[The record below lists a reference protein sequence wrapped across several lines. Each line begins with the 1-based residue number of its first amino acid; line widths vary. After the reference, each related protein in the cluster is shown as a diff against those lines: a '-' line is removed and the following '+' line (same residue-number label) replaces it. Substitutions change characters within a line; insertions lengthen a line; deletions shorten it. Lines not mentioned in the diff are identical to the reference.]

1 MLRLTIVEPSAQA
14 GEATLAAYA
23 DVYIWRDIVGRPCAY
38 GHTVGGLHW
47 IHWPRLASY
56 CFDGSGTEVIA
67 VPTTSSR
74 EDAVVDTFHRMVLPL
89 ALQIRGREAL
99 HASAVMIGDGVVG
112 FCATSGIGK
121 STLAYALDCF
131 SACPQWSDD
140 VLVFEVTSES
150 IRAIPLPFSPRLA
163 PEAAAA
169 FRGTGSDRPATRPAQ
184 NRSETSADIVALC
197 LLARRASRRGEAPGQ
212 IVHLSPKRA
221 FPAVLAH
228 AHCFS
233 LLDAERKKRMI
244 DHYLELVDRVPVFE
258 ISFEPGLEH
267 LPSLALRVAEAFAR
281 GR

>member
-1 MLRLTIVEPSAQA
+1 MPRLTIVEPSALV
-14 GEATLAAYA
+14 GEATLATYA
-23 DVYIWRDIVGRPCAY
+23 DVNVWRDVVGRPCAY

-56 CFDGSGTEVIA
+56 RFDGSGAEVIA
-67 VPTTSSR
+67 VPAPSSR
-74 EDAVVDTFHRMVLPL
+74 EDAIVDTFYRMVLPL

-131 SACPQWSDD
+131 GDCPQWSDD

-150 IRAIPLPFSPRLA
+150 IRAIPLPFSTRLA
-163 PEAAAA
+163 PEAAAV
-169 FRGTGSDRPATRPAQ
+169 FRGTGSDRSATISAQ
-184 NRSETSADIVALC
+184 TRSETPADIVALC
-197 LLARRASRRGEAPGQ
+197 LLARSASRSGGPAVQ
-212 IVHLSPKRA
+212 IAHLSPKRA

-233 LLDAERKKRMI
+233 LLDAKRKKRMI
-244 DHYLELVDRVPVFE
+244 DHYLELVDRVPVLE
-258 ISFEPGLEH
+258 ISFEPGLER
-267 LPSLALRVAEAFAR
+267 LPSLALRVSEAFAR
-281 GR
+281 VR